1 MRQFHS
7 TDIPVFAWLS
17 ACFAIAGACLDPPQP
32 VLWSLAVVCL
42 AQCIWH
48 NVRSLSLLATLCT
61 SLVYA
66 RSNATYFAQVMAG
79 AAFAAFC
86 LSYETEMSDNIA
98 VQPNSAVESQTPQ
111 PDTDSDACRVLNPAA
126 SDPDTVAI

>member
-32 VLWSLAVVCL
+32 VLWSLAVVCI
-42 AQCIWH
+42 AQCIWD
-48 NVRSLSLLATLCT
+48 VRSLPLLATLCT

-66 RSNATYFAQVMAG
+66 HSNATYFAKVMAG
-79 AAFAAFC
+79 AAFAAIC

-98 VQPNSAVESQTPQ
+98 KQPNSAAKTQTPQ
-111 PDTDSDACRVLNPAA
+111 PSTVPEACNVLNPAA